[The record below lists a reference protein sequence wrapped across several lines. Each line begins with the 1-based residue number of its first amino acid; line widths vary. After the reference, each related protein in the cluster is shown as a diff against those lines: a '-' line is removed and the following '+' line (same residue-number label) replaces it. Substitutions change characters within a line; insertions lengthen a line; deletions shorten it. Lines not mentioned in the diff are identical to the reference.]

1 MGNLSSSGIKADS
14 SNKIN
19 ATGATPAAST
29 TTTTAASTAVA
40 TAAAKGGN
48 AGTRA
53 VAAGKGA
60 AARRKPA
67 DVCASYAA
75 IGAVTT
81 MSMSIFLVHLYTR

>member
-1 MGNLSSSGIKADS
+1 
-14 SNKIN
+14 
-19 ATGATPAAST
+19 
-29 TTTTAASTAVA
+29 VA